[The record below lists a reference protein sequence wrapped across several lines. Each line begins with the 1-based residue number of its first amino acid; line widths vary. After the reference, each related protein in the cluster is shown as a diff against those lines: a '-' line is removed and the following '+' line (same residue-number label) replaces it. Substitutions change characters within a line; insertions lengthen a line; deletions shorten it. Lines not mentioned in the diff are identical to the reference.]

1 MGSSRQ
7 EYWSGLPFPSLG
19 DLSDPGIEAP
29 SPASG
34 QEQKPLNA
42 QSIFCVPCYY
52 SIAGKPCLG
61 FTTTPWDSSICQ
73 LLINNTAAWPEES
86 GPDHTSGAQVQ
97 AECAS
102 V

>member
-1 MGSSRQ
+1 MDYAAYQAPLSMGFPRQ

-34 QEQKPLNA
+34 QEKKPLNA

-52 SIAGKPCLG
+52 SIEGKPCLG
-61 FTTTPWDSSICQ
+61 ALQ
-73 LLINNTAAWPEES
+73 LPHGTAA
-86 GPDHTSGAQVQ
+86 
-97 AECAS
+97 S
-102 V
+102 VSY